1 MVNNQWKNRFEEMIH
16 EKNDL
21 ESPSLIRKKELVS
34 IVLKQFEDESK
45 DHYLDIETNGFSF
58 DEDLFRAIFDDSEYP
73 EFT

>member
-34 IVLKQFEDESK
+34 IVLKQFEDESR

-58 DEDLFRAIFDDSEYP
+58 DEELFRAIFEDSE
-73 EFT
+73 